1 MMVHTALTLLPIAML
16 SAAPSI
22 CAKRTDLVVHL
33 ASEYQE
39 RPVARGLSDNGVL
52 LEVFASRDGA
62 SWTAVAS
69 FVDGVS
75 CLIASGHFWE
85 DTPDINLEPERPI

>member
-1 MMVHTALTLLPIAML
+1 MVHAALTLLPIAML
-16 SAAPSI
+16 SATPGL
-22 CAKRTDLVVHL
+22 CAKRADIAVHL
-33 ASEYQE
+33 AHVYQE
-39 RPVARGLSDNGVL
+39 RPVARGLSEKGVL

-69 FVDGVS
+69 FVDGMS

-85 DTPDINLEPERPI
+85 EAPDIDLNPERPS

>member
-1 MMVHTALTLLPIAML
+1 MLHAALTLLPIAML
-16 SAAPSI
+16 STAPSL

-33 ASEYQE
+33 AHEYQE
-39 RPVARGLSDNGVL
+39 RPVARGLSENGVL
-52 LEVFASRDGA
+52 FEIFASRNGA

-69 FVDGVS
+69 FVDGMS

-85 DTPDINLEPERPI
+85 GAPDISLDPERPS